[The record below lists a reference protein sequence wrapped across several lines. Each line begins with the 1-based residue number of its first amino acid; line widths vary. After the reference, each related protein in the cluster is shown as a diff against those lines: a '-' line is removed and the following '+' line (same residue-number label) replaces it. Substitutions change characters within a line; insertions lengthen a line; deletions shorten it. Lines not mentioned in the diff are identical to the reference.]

1 MRLLTILILA
11 VLLHDIFASQPI
23 TSGKIYGEH
32 ELVIILDV
40 CHESASEFT
49 DDDEMPGVSQQQD
62 TMTPVL
68 SFGDGPS
75 VSPLFMKSLLSAQH
89 ERPPKA

>member
-1 MRLLTILILA
+1 MLAALLYNG
-11 VLLHDIFASQPI
+11 FASQPI
-23 TSGKIYGEH
+23 TSGMISGGQ
-32 ELVIILDV
+32 ELLITLDV

-49 DDDEMPGVSQQQD
+49 DDDELPGVSQQQD

-68 SFGDGPS
+68 SLGDGPS
-75 VSPLFMKSLLSAQH
+75 ISPLFMKFLLTAQH